1 MNGYNVAIE
10 IINNKIA
17 YLQRCLDFYASMTEK
32 DSHWESRIDRT
43 LEAVYY
49 LTETRKEI
57 ARLEAEGQK

>member
-17 YLQRCLDFYASMTEK
+17 YLQRCLEFYASMTDK
-32 DSHWESRIDRT
+32 DNYWESRIDRT

-57 ARLEAEGQK
+57 ARIEVEGQK